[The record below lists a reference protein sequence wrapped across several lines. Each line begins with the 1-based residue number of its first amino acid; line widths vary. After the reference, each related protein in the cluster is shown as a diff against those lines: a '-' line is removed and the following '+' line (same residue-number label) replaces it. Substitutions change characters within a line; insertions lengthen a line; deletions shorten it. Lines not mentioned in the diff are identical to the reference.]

1 MAITLVP
8 NGKSSPSN
16 TTAPTLYYP
25 RVVKTGVVDL
35 EKLSEEISQATSLTQ
50 ADCYAAVIS
59 LTKMM
64 ENHLE
69 NGEIVRLGHLGSF
82 QISVKGIAATT
93 AVLITPKSVKSAS
106 IIFRPGKKLKM
117 MLQHLQFKMK
127 K

>member
-8 NGKSSPSN
+8 NGKSSPTS

-25 RVVKTGVVDL
+25 RVVKTGEVDL

-93 AVLITPKSVKSAS
+93 AEMVTPKSVKSAS
-106 IIFRPGKKLKM
+106 IIFRPGKKLKL
-117 MLQHLQFKMK
+117 MLQLLQFKMK